1 METSELILPLIV
13 LGIILVML
21 ALGIFNKVI
30 AKLGLRNFSRHKGH
44 SAISIAGLLVG
55 TSIICASLVVG
66 DSIEY
71 FIVEDTYDE
80 LYLVDMVISSDNGP
94 FNDTLFTVLN
104 NDAALG
110 DLTDGMAPLFVQS
123 VSLRDEETG
132 QFEPTATVIGFDAE
146 RDADFGNF
154 ILLDEDKTEIL
165 GNDLGTNDTIINM
178 ALADSLDASL
188 GDTLLLTYSL
198 GSTYMGYGGE
208 IHSRTLT
215 IMYIADDVGKTRFNP
230 NRGMSMDTY
239 NVFVNMDTAQDMFQ
253 QPGMYTNIKISNNG
267 GIQDSVDNSNE
278 VRYTIEMLLT
288 DQTFAGSDML
298 PIVMPNQTFSMLSHG
313 NVVNSSLVLVSNGT
327 VIPAADYEIN
337 QDTGAITFTA
347 PPEMGDVIFAD
358 YEFAYPLEVS
368 MEKLDRL
375 EMAQN
380 INEMLS
386 TFLTIFGSFAILAG
400 VILIINIFTMLAEE
414 RKSEMGMARAVGMKR
429 RHLMQSFL
437 FEGLAYGAV
446 ASALGTLAG
455 VGIGAFLIYL
465 INNIASML
473 AGVNIP
479 FHFETFSLIKA
490 FSLGF
495 LITFGTILLTS
506 WKISKLN
513 IIRAI
518 RGIEEPEKSRKGWKA
533 PLMGILLVLM
543 SLLFYVELWDE
554 FLVKMLVPSGIMV
567 GIALILWRWAGDR
580 ITISSA
586 SLGVFLYT
594 YYSIRTYFG
603 DTGMG
608 DIELPFIMSGI
619 LIVLSLVLL
628 IMYNSRPII
637 MLIVNTLG
645 VAKKLRPT
653 VMTAVSYPLTKK
665 FRTGMS
671 VAMFALVV
679 YMIVMLSV
687 FSNIFVMDL
696 DEETLKQG
704 GGYDIFA
711 QAQVPIMDIYDVSY
725 TPTLNQTI
733 EVTSD
738 ALDYTTI
745 TQIAVAMSTNVE
757 NLNAEGNENNGGPPP
772 IFEFGFMS
780 GSMVYGI
787 DQNFHDGRSF
797 ELSQMME
804 LFENEEDAWNS
815 VTEPGS
821 RNILFNSMG
830 AMMTEVSAGDTVT
843 FETFTGNVTDE
854 YLVVGIVDQNII
866 NGAIMS
872 RENLNADFNMAG
884 MVNSMF
890 LIEVEEGHDMEA
902 AAMDF
907 EKDFAAIGMNTIII
921 REMAEN
927 TMEMLNSMFV
937 LFEIYLYMGLIVG
950 VAGLGIITIRSVVER
965 TPEIGIL
972 RALGFTRS
980 NIRNAFLI
988 EILFIATMGVVI
1000 GVVTGILVSHEIF
1013 NVMISDMGDN
1023 IEFIIPWSKIIRVTA
1038 IAYVATILCTIIPAR
1053 NAAKIA
1059 PAEALRY
1066 VG

>member
-1 METSELILPLIV
+1 MEISELFLPLLV
-13 LGIILVML
+13 LGIIIVML
-21 ALGIFNKVI
+21 VLGLFNKVI
-30 AKLGLRNFSRHKGH
+30 AKLGLRNFTRHKGH

-94 FNDTLFTVLN
+94 FNETIFDALYNDDALN
-104 NDAALG
+104 
-110 DLTDGMAPLFVQS
+110 DLTDGMAPLYVQS
-123 VSLRDEETG
+123 VSLRDEDTG
-132 QFEPTATVIGFDAE
+132 QFEPSATVIGFDADM
-146 RDADFGNF
+146 DADFGNF
-154 ILLDEDKTEIL
+154 ILRNGDEEPGD
-165 GNDLGTNDTIINM
+165 DLGTNDAIINA
-178 ALADSLDASL
+178 ALAESLDASM

-198 GSTYMGYGGE
+198 GSSYMGYGGE

-215 IMYIADDVGKTRFNP
+215 IKYISDDVGKTRFNP
-230 NRGMSMDTY
+230 SRGMSIDTY

-267 GIQDSVDNSNE
+267 EVQDSVDGSEE
-278 VRYTIEMLLT
+278 VWHTIMPLVN
-288 DQTFAGSDML
+288 QTFTGSDML
-298 PIVMPNQTFSMLSHG
+298 PIVMPGQTFSILSHG
-313 NVVNSSLVLVSNGT
+313 NLVESSLVLMSNGT

-337 QDTGAITFTA
+337 EVTGAITFTV
-347 PPEMGDVIFAD
+347 PQEMGTIIFAD
-358 YEFAYPLEVS
+358 YDFAYPVEVS
-368 MEKLDRL
+368 MEKQDRL

-429 RHLMQSFL
+429 KHLMQSFL

-473 AGVNIP
+473 AGIEIP

-495 LITFGTILLTS
+495 IITFGTILLTS

-533 PLMGILLVLM
+533 PVMGIMLLLM
-543 SLLFYVELWDE
+543 SIVFYMEMWDE
-554 FLVKMLVPSGIMV
+554 FLVKMLTPSGMMV
-567 GIALILWRWAGDR
+567 GIALILWRWVGDR

-603 DTGMG
+603 DAGMG
-608 DIELPFIMSGI
+608 DMELPFIMSGI
-619 LIVLSLVLL
+619 LIVLSMVLL

-637 MLIVNTLG
+637 MLIVNTVG
-645 VAKKLRPT
+645 GFKKFRPT

-711 QAQVPIMDIYDVSY
+711 QAQVPVMDIYNVSY
-725 TPTLNQTI
+725 SPMENVTI
-733 EVTSD
+733 DVTSD

-745 TQIAVAMSTNVE
+745 TQIAATISINVD
-757 NLNAEGNENNGGPPP
+757 NLDAEDDDSNGGPP
-772 IFEFGFMS
+772 IFGFSFMS
-780 GSMVYGI
+780 GTMVYGI
-787 DQNFHDGRSF
+787 DQDFHDERSF
-797 ELSQMME
+797 EFTQMME
-804 LFENEEDAWNS
+804 EFDDEDDIWDS
-815 VTEPGS
+815 VTVSGS
-821 RNILFNSMG
+821 RNVIFSSMG
-830 AMMTEVSAGDTVT
+830 AMMAGISAGDHVT
-843 FETFTGNVTDE
+843 FETFTGNITDE
-854 YLVVGIVDQNII
+854 YHVVGIVDQNILT
-866 NGAIMS
+866 GAIMS
-872 RENLNADFNMAG
+872 REN
-884 MVNSMF
+884 
-890 LIEVEEGHDMEA
+890 I
-902 AAMDF
+902 
-907 EKDFAAIGMNTIII
+907 
-921 REMAEN
+921 
-927 TMEMLNSMFV
+927 
-937 LFEIYLYMGLIVG
+937 
-950 VAGLGIITIRSVVER
+950 
-965 TPEIGIL
+965 
-972 RALGFTRS
+972 
-980 NIRNAFLI
+980 
-988 EILFIATMGVVI
+988 
-1000 GVVTGILVSHEIF
+1000 
-1013 NVMISDMGDN
+1013 
-1023 IEFIIPWSKIIRVTA
+1023 
-1038 IAYVATILCTIIPAR
+1038 
-1053 NAAKIA
+1053 
-1059 PAEALRY
+1059 
-1066 VG
+1066 